1 MIENYETSKKAI
13 LEQIALAKKK
23 NKSSVKVMI
32 YQLETT
38 KQGKIKKMFLRSGF
52 SEGCEGC
59 EELKKMGYSLS
70 YEKFDKQVTERIVK
84 NVPLLSV
91 KKMNTTN
98 LIIKW

>member
-1 MIENYETSKKAI
+1 MIENYETSKQAI

-23 NKSSVKVMI
+23 NKSSVKVMV

-38 KQGKIKKMFLRSGF
+38 KQGKLKKMFLRSGF
-52 SEGCEGC
+52 SEGGEGC

-84 NVPLLSV
+84 NVPILSV